1 MVQCRLLYNR
11 TVAVKVLL
19 FAAMAE
25 RAGVRSIEVDHMAGD
40 TVAHVRERVLSDR
53 PALQEFVPTLLYAL
67 NEEYVREGDAV
78 PDGATV
84 AFIPPVSG
92 G

>member
-1 MVQCRLLYNR
+1 MVSM
-11 TVAVKVLL
+11 AVKILL

-25 RAGVRSIEVDHMAGD
+25 RAGARSIEFEYLQGD
-40 TVAHVRERVLSDR
+40 TVAAVRDR
-53 PALQEFVPTLLYAL
+53 LIASRPELAEFTPTLLYAID
-67 NEEYVREGDAV
+67 EEYVREGELV
-78 PDGATV
+78 PDGATL

>member
-1 MVQCRLLYNR
+1 M
-11 TVAVKVLL
+11 AVKVLL

-25 RAGVRSIEVDHMAGD
+25 RAGVRSVHVGHVAGD
-40 TVAHVRERVLSDR
+40 TVADIRERVLAER
-53 PALQEFVPTLLYAL
+53 PALAEFVPTLLYAL
-67 NEEYVREGDAV
+67 NEEYAREGDPV

>member
-1 MVQCRLLYNR
+1 M
-11 TVAVKVLL
+11 KVLL

-25 RAGVRSIEVDHMAGD
+25 RAGVRSVQVDHLAGD
-40 TVAHVRERVLSDR
+40 TIADIRERVLSAR
-53 PALQEFVPTLLYAL
+53 PNLQEFVPTLLYAL
-67 NEEYVREGDAV
+67 NEEYAREGDAV

>member
-1 MVQCRLLYNR
+1 MPYNGR
-11 TVAVKVLL
+11 MAVTVLL

-25 RAGVRSIEVDHMAGD
+25 RAGVRTLVVGSAPGD
-40 TVAHVRERVLSDR
+40 TVAAIRDRVVEAR
-53 PALQEFVPTLLYAL
+53 PELAAFTPTLLFAVG
-67 NEEYVREGDAV
+67 EEYAHEGDAV

>member
-1 MVQCRLLYNR
+1 M
-11 TVAVKVLL
+11 VAVRVLL

-25 RAGVRSIEVDHMAGD
+25 RAGVRSIEVPHAAGD
-40 TVAHVRERVLSDR
+40 TVAAVRERVLEAR
-53 PALQEFVPTLLYAL
+53 PRLREFVPTLLYAL
-67 NEEYVREGDAV
+67 DEEYVREEAPV
-78 PDGATV
+78 ADGATV